1 MLTPRKEITV
11 TAVAEEAPA
20 IPAADQQL
28 LDEAA
33 EDIHTVVRE
42 WTRTPEQ
49 TALVHEYLQIIDEQ
63 YTRLNA
69 DPRLVALLTDMTIIG
84 TPEMCE
90 LLGYEKTTRAFQLY
104 TKRRR
109 LAEADQVP
117 HPSAVPEADANGGRR
132 GPREIRGLIRG
143 RMLHWMLQ
151 SCRFRW
157 DPIVGAIVPQTGINA
172 GGAPKTKERR
182 S

>member
-1 MLTPRKEITV
+1 MTV
-11 TAVAEEAPA
+11 VAEEATA
-20 IPAADQQL
+20 IPAAHQQL

-33 EDIHTVVRE
+33 EDVDVVVRE
-42 WTRTPEQ
+42 WTRTDAQ
-49 TALVHEYLQIIDEQ
+49 RDLIADYLKMIDEQ
-63 YTRLNA
+63 YTRLGA
-69 DPRLVALLTDMTIIG
+69 DRRLVALLTDTTIIG
-84 TPEMCE
+84 TPEMCD

-109 LAEADQVP
+109 LAGADQVP

-132 GPREIRGLIRG
+132 GPREIRGVIRG

-157 DPIVGAIVPQTGINA
+157 DPIVGNIVPQTGINA